1 LILPSLTNFNLTG
14 SITCAA
20 VCLKVVNDNQITAVD
35 YPLDDRALK
44 KSVISGTDSK
54 ALVPTILN
62 RPEDDIRL
70 ALEMLVR
77 AYDPC
82 ISCSAHLLQVS
93 FTNDAF
99 AGDGPH
105 KS

>member
-1 LILPSLTNFNLTG
+1 M
-14 SITCAA
+14 
-20 VCLKVVNDNQITAVD
+20 VNDNQITSVD

-54 ALVPTILN
+54 ALVPTILD
-62 RPEDDIRL
+62 RTEDKIGQ

-82 ISCSAHLLQVS
+82 ISCSTHLLEVG
-93 FTNDAF
+93 FTK
-99 AGDGPH
+99 DGST
-105 KS
+105 KG

>member
-1 LILPSLTNFNLTG
+1 ME
-14 SITCAA
+14 
-20 VCLKVVNDNQITAVD
+20 
-35 YPLDDRALK
+35 
-44 KSVISGTDSK
+44 

-62 RPEDDIRL
+62 RPEDDIRQ

-82 ISCSAHLLQVS
+82 ISCSAHLLQVR